1 MTEKQLDTLE
11 MSAWSNDNYKGFRKN
26 LKKFNVKIGK
36 VAVVDELIRGRFK
49 PSYKRLEVLD
59 GKKFIGCIFAPM
71 SFEK

>member
-1 MTEKQLDTLE
+1 MTDKQLNTLE

-36 VAVVDELIRGRFK
+36 IAVVDELIRGRFK

>member
-11 MSAWSNDNYKGFRKN
+11 MSAWTNDNYKGFRKN

>member
-26 LKKFNVKIGK
+26 IKKFNVKIGK